1 MFKKLVNEA
10 VISFRLSVDGPLLI
24 NDPAGSKIDP
34 TLPDMSFV
42 RCTHN
47 GNKTVYLPGSSI
59 KGVFRSR
66 YEQIA
71 QALKENSVCNIF
83 ANATDSSSDKKSFS
97 GRINK
102 LEENN
107 GKLDGSGR
115 YSESCSGRI
124 KILEKS
130 KGKLDGSGRYRKSC
144 LACKLFG
151 NLSLGS
157 RITFTDAYPSKDTEL
172 VLGLRHGIGIDR
184 ITGAVK
190 GTALYDIE
198 VMESGSF
205 DFEIRLQ
212 NFELYQLY
220 LILWIIQDIDEGKV
234 TIGMGGSRGNGH
246 LRLAD
251 SKKIALFYRLFTNA
265 EDSKL
270 YGYSKEDSGNIVVYT
285 DKVLCKELRLIG
297 MDEILKAVNINS
309 NDDLVKAMGD

>member
-10 VISFRLSVDGPLLI
+10 VISFRLSADGPLLI

-83 ANATDSSSDKKSFS
+83 ANDDKSCNK
-97 GRINK
+97 K
-102 LEENN
+102 LE
-107 GKLDGSGR
+107 KDKR
-115 YSESCSGRI
+115 
-124 KILEKS
+124 
-130 KGKLDGSGRYRKSC
+130 KLDGSGRYRKSC

-172 VLGLRHGIGIDR
+172 VLGIRHGIGIDR

-198 VMESGSF
+198 VVESGSF